1 MHWIAALAISSAVY
15 SAAHFLQNTDQL
27 GPVRWYSGLTLL
39 LEMFRHGPPL
49 IPAFLTLFIVGA
61 CLALAYQRTG
71 ALYFSIGLHA
81 GWIFWLKSYKLI
93 TQPTQGANLALW
105 GTDRLVDGWLPV
117 AILALVLCGMLV
129 SGRFFPLPASAGRGS
144 G

>member
-1 MHWIAALAISSAVY
+1 
-15 SAAHFLQNTDQL
+15 
-27 GPVRWYSGLTLL
+27 
-39 LEMFRHGPPL
+39 L
-49 IPAFLTLFIVGA
+49 IPAFFTLFIVGA

-105 GTDRLVDGWLPV
+105 GTDRLVDGWLAL
-117 AILALVLCGMLV
+117 AILSIVLCGLLQHW
-129 SGRFFPLPASAGRGS
+129 RKRTSAP
-144 G
+144 